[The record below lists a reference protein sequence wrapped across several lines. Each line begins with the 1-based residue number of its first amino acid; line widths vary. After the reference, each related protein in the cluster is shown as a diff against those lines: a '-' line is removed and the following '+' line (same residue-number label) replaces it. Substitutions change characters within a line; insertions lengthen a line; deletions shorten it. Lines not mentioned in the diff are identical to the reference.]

1 MELNGDMRHSAHSHT
16 KQNQAGNKLPAV
28 ISFLRGILF
37 SCIPCLI
44 THTLLRSAAAN
55 PTLPVLTA
63 GQLQEMLLMENC
75 RKEWGAAR
83 WGLCQDPQP
92 HCRTATVWANAWPK
106 PVQESSELH
115 LQHLL
120 WKSHSSVHTGQV
132 QQKLPLQPVHF
143 YFKWCL
149 SLWYLQVSQV
159 LDFGSQIFASKP
171 GTVHRD
177 LSEEKNQIFTTG
189 ITKAENSLQSVQFIK
204 PKRKRKKKS
213 SKCWK

>member
-1 MELNGDMRHSAHSHT
+1 MELNGNMRHSAHSHT

-44 THTLLRSAAAN
+44 THTLLGSAAAN
-55 PTLPVLTA
+55 PALPVLTA

-75 RKEWGAAR
+75 RKERGAAR

-92 HCRTATVWANAWPK
+92 HCRTATAWANAWPK
-106 PVQESSELH
+106 AVQESSELH

-132 QQKLPLQPVHF
+132 QQKLPQ
-143 YFKWCL
+143 C
-149 SLWYLQVSQV
+149 SQ
-159 LDFGSQIFASKP
+159 S
-171 GTVHRD
+171 
-177 LSEEKNQIFTTG
+177 IFTLNDVFLRDTCKYLECW
-189 ITKAENSLQSVQFIK
+189 ILDLRSSLPNLALFTEIYN
-204 PKRKRKKKS
+204 KRKIRYLPLE
-213 SKCWK
+213 